1 MADTNISMGGGWI
14 ALALLII
21 YFWGEPDL
29 HDLVVILFEQLEQ
42 RGTL

>member
-1 MADTNISMGGGWI
+1 MADVDVSMGGGWI